1 MKHEQQKIS
10 RLSTEL
16 INYFLFRKITH
27 LSIYLSLEETVSII
41 EIRGNVGDREVN
53 LDSIRD
59 KLDAP
64 RLVEYDD
71 YYDEL
76 LGRDIERAL
85 HLVGY
90 LTDQSEVSIR
100 NEQLIIKL
108 WRKVMA

>member
-10 RLSTEL
+10 RLGTEL
-16 INYFLFRKITH
+16 MNYFLHRGITH
-27 LSIYLSLEETVSII
+27 LSLYLSLEETVTII
-41 EIRGNVGDREVN
+41 EIRGDIGDRPIN
-53 LDSIRD
+53 LDNIRE

-90 LTDQSEVSIR
+90 LTDRSEVSIR
-100 NEQLIIKL
+100 NGQLIIKL
-108 WRKVMA
+108 WRAIV

>member
-10 RLSTEL
+10 RLGSEL
-16 INYFLFRKITH
+16 MNYFLFRGVTH
-27 LSIYLSLEETVSII
+27 LSLYLSLEETESII
-41 EIRGNVGDREVN
+41 EIRGRVGERIIN
-53 LDSIRD
+53 LDSIRE

-100 NEQLIIKL
+100 DGQLIIKL
-108 WRKVMA
+108 WRYPMD